1 MMAGPCLLMVFG
13 HAIEV
18 PVFLAAGR
26 PWQAKAKSEGVLVV
40 ASVGTWSMMEI
51 LGWGKTEG

>member
-1 MMAGPCLLMVFG
+1 MVFG